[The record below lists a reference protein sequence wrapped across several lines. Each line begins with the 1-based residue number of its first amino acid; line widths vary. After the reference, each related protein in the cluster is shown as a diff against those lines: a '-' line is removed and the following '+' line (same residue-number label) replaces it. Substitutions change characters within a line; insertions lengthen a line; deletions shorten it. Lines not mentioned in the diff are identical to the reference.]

1 MYLFISFLAGIIL
14 FYLFHY
20 FPFSTVVISLI
31 SAVYMTAKKKFFL
44 ILVLILGIAYAFLR
58 YEPPQDIPHIKD
70 EVAVK
75 GIFESYPVKN
85 DKGTFRQKFTIV
97 SAEDMDTNEK
107 LAILSAKEIVLFS
120 ESEFDPATEYVL
132 SIKFLK
138 SRNRLNPGERISDEM
153 YANLKDIYSKGNKGI
168 SFQAKVGEY
177 RQRINTYIEEN
188 FRKDSGA
195 FVASITTGQRLNMSE
210 ELKDAFNATGLAH
223 ILSISGTHFGLF
235 SVFLFGIFRFLIKSL
250 PYGILQRL
258 TIYLTPSQAAAIF
271 CIPFM
276 LAYLGLSGASI
287 PAIRSFVMISLFL
300 VGLILGRKGFW
311 LNSLLLAAFI
321 LALWEPEWIFSLS
334 FQLSF
339 LAVLFI
345 GFAIHGR
352 DEEKKDDRK
361 FLRYIKNILFMT
373 LSASIGTAPL
383 VAYYFHYFSI
393 ISPVSNL
400 VIAPLIGFILIPL
413 SVITSFLFLITGHFF
428 FAPVVSTISDM
439 SISLVKIFSEIP
451 FASVKIAA
459 FPAALILFFYAG
471 FLLYF
476 LLNRRKYLLIIPFV
490 PLIIYLLLCFFEK
503 DNLSVTFLD
512 VGQGDSSVI
521 ELPDGKIMVID
532 TGRTGR
538 ETASFL
544 TYCGKKTVDILA
556 LSHSHPDH
564 TGGLDYLVRK
574 FDVREIWDNGRTVLP
589 DKFDNLKRYS
599 LGRGDMVEDEGYR
612 IYVLHP
618 YPEFS
623 TINKSEYISAN
634 NDSLVLKI
642 EGHHKAILFT
652 GDIEEEAEDDIL
664 HLGQWLKSDVMKVPH
679 HGGKTSAYEPFFKAV
694 SPDIAVVSAG
704 RDNAFGH
711 PHQETL
717 RILQDTNIFKTD
729 IDGAI
734 KIQETGKGLEIKT
747 CKDFQLEKA
756 NSLHEEVK
764 NMKRLFEKW

>member
-1 MYLFISFLAGIIL
+1 
-14 FYLFHY
+14 
-20 FPFSTVVISLI
+20 
-31 SAVYMTAKKKFFL
+31 
-44 ILVLILGIAYAFLR
+44 
-58 YEPPQDIPHIKD
+58 
-70 EVAVK
+70 
-75 GIFESYPVKN
+75 
-85 DKGTFRQKFTIV
+85 
-97 SAEDMDTNEK
+97 
-107 LAILSAKEIVLFS
+107 
-120 ESEFDPATEYVL
+120 
-132 SIKFLK
+132 
-138 SRNRLNPGERISDEM
+138 
-153 YANLKDIYSKGNKGI
+153 
-168 SFQAKVGEY
+168 
-177 RQRINTYIEEN
+177 
-188 FRKDSGA
+188 
-195 FVASITTGQRLNMSE
+195 
-210 ELKDAFNATGLAH
+210 
-223 ILSISGTHFGLF
+223 
-235 SVFLFGIFRFLIKSL
+235 
-250 PYGILQRL
+250 
-258 TIYLTPSQAAAIF
+258 
-271 CIPFM
+271 
-276 LAYLGLSGASI
+276 
-287 PAIRSFVMISLFL
+287 
-300 VGLILGRKGFW
+300 
-311 LNSLLLAAFI
+311 
-321 LALWEPEWIFSLS
+321 
-334 FQLSF
+334 
-339 LAVLFI
+339 
-345 GFAIHGR
+345 
-352 DEEKKDDRK
+352 
-361 FLRYIKNILFMT
+361 
-373 LSASIGTAPL
+373 
-383 VAYYFHYFSI
+383 
-393 ISPVSNL
+393 
-400 VIAPLIGFILIPL
+400 
-413 SVITSFLFLITGHFF
+413 
-428 FAPVVSTISDM
+428 M